1 MDGCP
6 RFCSKWAL
14 FLFIPVFLGTFLSCV
29 SMATITFHGVGIKAL
44 SACVPPRIVYNKDLG
59 YLIPEEEIEKTINN
73 IGIEQRRIAD
83 DDVTASDL
91 CFKAAQQLMADNEI
105 DPASID
111 VLLFMSQTPDY
122 RIPAT
127 SCLLQER
134 LGLSKETLCFD
145 ISLGCSGYLFAL
157 STAFAYASMQGVNR
171 VLLLDG
177 ETFSKIVNRR
187 DKVDWPLY
195 GDAGTATLV
204 EKGDFGDSTFILNT
218 DGSGKDVLKVHAGM
232 RNPITPD
239 SCVEREREDGN
250 IRTDLEVFMD
260 GMDVFNFAISKVP
273 RSIKSLLQ
281 VSENSVEDVDYL
293 VFHQANRFMMDF
305 FVKKLKINP
314 DKVPYCIHKY
324 GNTSSASVPLT
335 ISSELV
341 GALDGNKTVVLSAFG
356 AGLSWGAALLQMHD
370 CKVSPVV
377 EY

>member
-1 MDGCP
+1 
-6 RFCSKWAL
+6 
-14 FLFIPVFLGTFLSCV
+14 
-29 SMATITFHGVGIKAL
+29 MAKITFHGVGIKAL
-44 SACVPPRIVYNKDLG
+44 SACVPADVVYNKDLG
-59 YLIPEEEIEKTINN
+59 YLIPDEEIEKTINN
-73 IGIEQRRIAD
+73 IGIVERRIAAP
-83 DDVTASDL
+83 DVMASDL
-91 CFKAAQQLMADNEI
+91 CFKAAQQLMADNDI
-105 DPASID
+105 DPGSID

-127 SCLLQER
+127 SCLLQHR
-134 LGLSKETLCFD
+134 LGLPRETMCFD

-157 STAFAYASMQGVNR
+157 STAFAYASMEGANR

-195 GDAGTATLV
+195 GDAGTATLI
-204 EKGDFGDSTFILNT
+204 EKGDYGESTFMLFT
-218 DGSGKDVLKVHAGM
+218 DGSGEDVLKIHAGM
-232 RNPITPD
+232 RNPIVPE

-273 RSIKSLLQ
+273 KSIKQLLK
-281 VSENSVEDVDYL
+281 ETDKTVDDIDYM

-305 FVKKLKINP
+305 LVKKLKMNP
-314 DKVPYCIHKY
+314 DRVPYCIHKY

-335 ISSELV
+335 IASELC
-341 GALDGNKTVVLSAFG
+341 GRLNGDHTVMMSGFG
-356 AGLSWGAALLQMHD
+356 AGLSWGSALVSMRD
-370 CKVSPVV
+370 CNVTPVI

>member
-1 MDGCP
+1 
-6 RFCSKWAL
+6 
-14 FLFIPVFLGTFLSCV
+14 
-29 SMATITFHGVGIKAL
+29 MATINFQGVGIKAM
-44 SACVPPRIVYNKDLG
+44 SACVPPGVVDNRDLG
-59 YLIPEEEIEKTINN
+59 YLIPEEEIDKTINN

-83 DDVTASDL
+83 ADVTASDL
-91 CFKAAQQLMADNEI
+91 CYKAARQLMDDNGI

-127 SCLLQER
+127 SCLLQHR
-134 LGLSKETLCFD
+134 LGLPRETMCFD
-145 ISLGCSGYLFAL
+145 ISLGCSGYLYAL
-157 STAFAYASMQGVNR
+157 STAFAYASMQGINR

-204 EKGDFGDSTFILNT
+204 EKGDYGTSTFMLNT
-218 DGSGKDVLKVHAGM
+218 DGSGEDVLKVHAGM
-232 RNPITPD
+232 RHPITAD

-250 IRTDLEVFMD
+250 IRTELEVFMD

-273 RSIKSLLQ
+273 KSIKLLLQ
-281 VSENSVEDVDYL
+281 HTNRTIDDVDYL

-305 FVKKLKINP
+305 FVKKLKISP
-314 DKVPYCIHKY
+314 EHVPYCIGKY

-335 ISSELV
+335 IVSELA
-341 GALDGNKTVVLSAFG
+341 GKLDGEHTVVMSAFG
-356 AGLSWGAALLQMHD
+356 AGLSWGSAMVAMRD
-370 CKVSPVV
+370 CKISPVFD
-377 EY
+377 Y

>member
-1 MDGCP
+1 
-6 RFCSKWAL
+6 
-14 FLFIPVFLGTFLSCV
+14 
-29 SMATITFHGVGIKAL
+29 MAKITYHGVGIKAL
-44 SACVPPRIVYNKDLG
+44 SACVPRDVVYNKDLG

-73 IGIEQRRIAD
+73 IGIEQRRIAAP
-83 DDVTASDL
+83 DVMASDL
-91 CFKAAQQLMADNEI
+91 CFKAAQQLMADNDIEP
-105 DPASID
+105 DSID

-127 SCLLQER
+127 SCLLQHR
-134 LGLSKETLCFD
+134 LGLSRDTMCFD

-157 STAFAYASMQGVNR
+157 SAAFAYASMDGVRR

-218 DGSGKDVLKVHAGM
+218 DGSGENALKIHSGM
-232 RNPITPD
+232 RNPITPE
-239 SCVEREREDGN
+239 SCIEREQEDGN
-250 IRTDLEVFMD
+250 IRSDLEVYMD

-273 RSIKSLLQ
+273 KSVKQLLK
-281 VSENSVEDVDYL
+281 ETDRTIEDVDYL

-305 FVKKLKINP
+305 FVKKLKISP
-314 DKVPYCIHKY
+314 DRVPYCIHKY

-335 ISSELV
+335 ISSELS
-341 GALDGNKTVVLSAFG
+341 GCLNGEKTLLMSGFG
-356 AGLSWGAALLQMHD
+356 AGLSWGSAILSMKD
-370 CKVSPVV
+370 CKVSPVID
-377 EY
+377 Y

>member
-1 MDGCP
+1 
-6 RFCSKWAL
+6 
-14 FLFIPVFLGTFLSCV
+14 
-29 SMATITFHGVGIKAL
+29 MAKITFHGVGIKAM
-44 SACVPPRIVYNKDLG
+44 SACVPPNIVYNKDLG

-73 IGIEQRRIAD
+73 IGIEQRRIAA

-91 CFKAAQQLMADNEI
+91 CFKAAQQLMADNGIAPE
-105 DPASID
+105 SID
-111 VLLFMSQTPDY
+111 VLLFMSQTADY

-127 SCLLQER
+127 SSLLQHR
-134 LGLSKETLCFD
+134 LGLPRETMCLD
-145 ISLGCSGYLFAL
+145 ISLGCSGYVFAL
-157 STAFAYASMQGVNR
+157 STAFAYASMEGVNR

-177 ETFSKIVNRR
+177 ETFSKIVNRY

-195 GDAGTATLV
+195 GDAGTATLI
-204 EKGDFGDSTFILNT
+204 EKGDFGDAVFNLNT
-218 DGSGKDVLKVHAGM
+218 DGSGEEVLKIHAGL

-250 IRTDLEVFMD
+250 IRSDLEVFMD

-273 RSIKSLLQ
+273 RNIKALLQ
-281 VSENSVEDVDYL
+281 DADKTIDDVDYL

-305 FVKKLKINP
+305 FVKKLKISP

-335 ISSELV
+335 IVSEL
-341 GALDGNKTVVLSAFG
+341 GGKLAADNTLVLSAFG
-356 AGLSWGAALLQMHD
+356 AGLSWGSALLSVRD
-370 CKVSPVV
+370 CKLSPVI